1 MIQRVK
7 TGRERGG
14 DKDNKVRREKMIC
27 ARAWYKIE
35 VARAGAQE
43 HMNRAAWNAFAI
55 HYQREAESA
64 ERPPTA
70 NPQDTLLTKV
80 GYFPPS
86 RVSIFWEGDSKGVRA
101 LDDINENTLILMELP
116 LQGNGD
122 CLEMMMNADR
132 PLRDMLFPRV
142 EGATTFQKC
151 KNNMFK
157 IAHQGGAGLN
167 EEIFS
172 IGPVSTA
179 FNHSN
184 TPNVNIT
191 HSAFQ
196 VDMSLG
202 LEVIIFTVA
211 TTTRNVTAGE
221 ELTIAYRADASDT
234 HQYIGDA
241 PDPRNHEIEPTL
253 WDLIQ
258 EFGYRFLQNP
268 AFILVFVR
276 QRLAFV

>member
-1 MIQRVK
+1 M
-7 TGRERGG
+7 
-14 DKDNKVRREKMIC
+14 
-27 ARAWYKIE
+27 RAD
-35 VARAGAQE
+35 AQE
-43 HMNRAAWNAFAI
+43 RMNRAAWNALAL
-55 HYQREAESA
+55 HYQREVDGA

-101 LDDINENTLILMELP
+101 LNNINENTLILMELP

-122 CLEMMMNADR
+122 CLEKMLITDR
-132 PLRDMLFPRV
+132 PLHDMLFPRE
-142 EGATTFQKC
+142 EGATIYQKC

-184 TPNVNIT
+184 TPNANIT

-196 VDMSLG
+196 VDMGLG

-211 TTTRNVTAGE
+211 TTTRNVAAGE

-241 PDPRNHEIEPTL
+241 PDPRNIQIEPTL
-253 WDLIQ
+253 WNLIQ
-258 EFGYRFLQNP
+258 EFGYRFLRIP
-268 AFILVFVR
+268 AFTLAFAR
-276 QRLAFV
+276 QRLAFVV